1 MQFDHEDWMKLTNR
15 FKNEITDSVLETAL
29 RRLPAESYKLRHEV
43 LLNEL
48 KQRREDM
55 PRAMEFY
62 YKFIN
67 KIADIKLSDKNEW
80 VNIQGTTDGSMR
92 VSVRK
97 MNKSGEV
104 KGELMDKTFEAGLT
118 KEIRIYTGDGDDS
131 VSIENKT
138 SLIAL
143 RIIGRDG
150 RKVYRIED
158 SKKRIKLYDKEG
170 PVFYGD
176 SNRFIKYISTDTAN
190 TTFVPV
196 NLYNVTMPLLNIG
209 INRDDGLLIG
219 AGYVH
224 TEQEGFRKYPF
235 ASQYQIMVNH
245 SFSTSAFSASYKGE
259 WTSVWGRADLT
270 VQGFAYAPDNTQNF
284 FGNGNETVINKTG
297 DYKKYYR
304 TRFNL
309 YQVLPALRWNF
320 NGHRNSISF
329 GPAIQYYH
337 FTPGDNEGRFILQP
351 GSVTTYDSSS
361 LGSDRA
367 HAGIIFNF
375 NQDLRNSKL
384 IPNLGLL
391 DIGSNGRMAGIK
403 YIFKIL
409 WTIESECCIV

>member
-1 MQFDHEDWMKLTNR
+1 M
-15 FKNEITDSVLETAL
+15 
-29 RRLPAESYKLRHEV
+29 
-43 LLNEL
+43 
-48 KQRREDM
+48 
-55 PRAMEFY
+55 
-62 YKFIN
+62 
-67 KIADIKLSDKNEW
+67 IKKD
-80 VNIQGTTDGSMR
+80 
-92 VSVRK
+92 
-97 MNKSGEV
+97 
-104 KGELMDKTFEAGLT
+104 
-118 KEIRIYTGDGDDS
+118 
-131 VSIENKT
+131 
-138 SLIAL
+138 
-143 RIIGRDG
+143 
-150 RKVYRIED
+150 
-158 SKKRIKLYDKEG
+158 

-270 VQGFAYAPDNTQNF
+270 VQAFAYAPDNTQNF
-284 FGNGNETVINKTG
+284 FGSGNETVINKTG

-309 YQVLPALRWNF
+309 YQALPALRWNF
-320 NGHRNSISF
+320 NGHGTVS
-329 GPAIQYYH
+329 ALAL
-337 FTPGDNEGRFILQP
+337 RFNIIILPQATMKEDLF
-351 GSVTTYDSSS
+351 SSREQLTTYDSSS
-361 LGSDRA
+361 LGSDRV

-384 IPNLGLL
+384 IPTWGSSISVQMAAWQGLNTASKSYGQL
-391 DIGSNGRMAGIK
+391 KASVALVQK
-403 YIFKIL
+403 
-409 WTIESECCIV
+409 SE